1 MSPLIPI
8 TMSDY
13 KECLSDKD
21 LVKYEYHLSVLKD
34 IVLRN
39 LEDANICI
47 RDGFYTLFAQDA
59 KKAGYD
65 ILNVSKSYFDGYYDV
80 FLKKRPITNNW
91 EQVRIQV
98 AIAAMQGILAS
109 KTMMEII
116 DETVRIG
123 EKKGKEV
130 SADSAAAKISVG
142 FADALVKELKGE

>member
-1 MSPLIPI
+1 
-8 TMSDY
+8 MSDY

-65 ILNVSKSYFDGYYDV
+65 IISVSKAYFDGYYDV
-80 FLKKRPITNNW
+80 FLKKHPKGTNNW
-91 EQVRIQV
+91 EQVRIQA
-98 AIAAMQGILAS
+98 AIAAMQGICASPVSVVRNETTLA
-109 KTMMEII
+109 
-116 DETVRIG
+116 
-123 EKKGKEV
+123 EV
-130 SADSAAAKISVG
+130 SVNIAEKLVE
-142 FADALVKELKGE
+142 ALKNINCKEEPL

>member
-1 MSPLIPI
+1 
-8 TMSDY
+8 MSDY

-65 ILNVSKSYFDGYYDV
+65 ILNVSKSYFDRSYDV
-80 FLKKRPITNNW
+80 FLKKRPKETNNW
-91 EQVRIQV
+91 EQVRIQA
-98 AIAAMQGILAS
+98 AIAAMQGICASPVSVVRNETTLA
-109 KTMMEII
+109 
-116 DETVRIG
+116 
-123 EKKGKEV
+123 EV
-130 SADSAAAKISVG
+130 SVKIAEKLVE
-142 FADALVKELKGE
+142 ALKNINCKEEPL

>member
-1 MSPLIPI
+1 MSPLKSI
-8 TMSDY
+8 TMINY
-13 KECLSDKD
+13 KECLTEKEQVD
-21 LVKYEYHLSVLKD
+21 YEFHLSVLNEIAKN
-34 IVLRN
+34 N

-47 RDGFYTLFAQDA
+47 KDGFFTLFAQDA

-65 ILNVSKSYFDGYYDV
+65 ILNVSKAYFDRSYDV

-98 AIAAMQGILAS
+98 AIDAMQGILAS

-130 SADSAAAKISVG
+130 
-142 FADALVKELKGE
+142 ALIRLRLKYL

>member
-1 MSPLIPI
+1 MSPLKSI
-8 TMSDY
+8 TMINY
-13 KECLSDKD
+13 KECLTEKEQVD
-21 LVKYEYHLSVLKD
+21 YEFHLSVLNEIAKN
-34 IVLRN
+34 N

-47 RDGFYTLFAQDA
+47 KDGFYTLFAQDA

-65 ILNVSKSYFDGYYDV
+65 ILNVSKAYFDRSYDV

-98 AIAAMQGILAS
+98 AIDAMQGILAS

-130 SADSAAAKISVG
+130 
-142 FADALVKELKGE
+142 ALIRLRLKYL

>member
-1 MSPLIPI
+1 
-8 TMSDY
+8 MSDC

-65 ILNVSKSYFDGYYDV
+65 IISVSKAYFDGYYDV
-80 FLKKRPITNNW
+80 FLKKHPKETNNW
-91 EQVRIQV
+91 EQVRIQ
-98 AIAAMQGILAS
+98 ASIAAMQGICASPVIVIGNEISLAE
-109 KTMMEII
+109 M
-116 DETVRIG
+116 
-123 EKKGKEV
+123 
-130 SADSAAAKISVG
+130 SVK

>member
-1 MSPLIPI
+1 
-8 TMSDY
+8 MSDY

-21 LVKYEYHLSVLKD
+21 LVKYEYHLRVLKD

-47 RDGFYTLFAQDA
+47 RYGFYNLFAQDA
-59 KKAGYD
+59 KEAGYD
-65 ILNVSKSYFDGYYDV
+65 IISVSKAYFDGYYDV
-80 FLKKRPITNNW
+80 FLKKHRKETNSW
-91 EQVRIQV
+91 EQVRIQA
-98 AIAAMQGILAS
+98 AIAAMQGILTS
-109 KTMMEII
+109 KTMMKII

-123 EKKGKEV
+123 ELKGKEV